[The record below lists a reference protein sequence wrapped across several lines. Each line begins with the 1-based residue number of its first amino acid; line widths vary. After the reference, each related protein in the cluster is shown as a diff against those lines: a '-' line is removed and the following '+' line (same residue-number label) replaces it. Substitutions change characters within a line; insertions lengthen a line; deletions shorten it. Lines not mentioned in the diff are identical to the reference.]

1 MMIILCSKHGY
12 FLDKLLKAIK
22 EKFIREGGFREN
34 PFKERLNFPNKK
46 RK

>member
-1 MMIILCSKHGY
+1 MMINSCLKQGY

-22 EKFIREGGFREN
+22 EKFIREGNFQ
-34 PFKERLNFPNKK
+34 KERLNFRNKK